1 MQNRLVQ
8 YIIDI
13 IYIIA
18 DIRFFK
24 IPFAQTLPSQMSDLD
39 GAVLLVMKRVEFE
52 RTHWYDDEEASIQL
66 DLEQPTISLLGGI
79 SDF

>member
-1 MQNRLVQ
+1 
-8 YIIDI
+8 
-13 IYIIA
+13 
-18 DIRFFK
+18 
-24 IPFAQTLPSQMSDLD
+24 MSDLD